1 MNAIVR
7 TSVHTFARTHTSVF
21 VSDKLRNFLK
31 LLVRHYG
38 LDPQGVVDAWSDWV
52 DRAARTW
59 LESGH
64 LEAIIIE
71 FYWPGS
77 NDAVARWDFPIRYDG
92 NGVDEMWIDRLFFE
106 DSLPKAKPPP
116 AGCSYRIVL
125 KNSPGRPDV
134 PGVGSTTL
142 RSTDGLISREVG
154 TIIATPDVMASARYY
169 RA

>member
-1 MNAIVR
+1 MNAVAS
-7 TSVHTFARTHTSVF
+7 SVHTLARTHTSVF

-38 LDPQGVVDAWSDWV
+38 LDPQGVLDAWSDWV

-64 LEAIIIE
+64 LEVIIIE

-106 DSLPKAKPPP
+106 DSLAKAKAPP

-125 KNSPGRPDV
+125 WTSPGRPDV
-134 PGVGSTTL
+134 SGVGSTTL
-142 RSTDGLISREVG
+142 RSTGGLVSREVG
-154 TIIATPDVMASARYY
+154 TIIATPDIMASARYY

>member
-1 MNAIVR
+1 MNAVA
-7 TSVHTFARTHTSVF
+7 TSVHTLARTHTSVF

-31 LLVRHYG
+31 LLIRYYG
-38 LDPQGVVDAWSDWV
+38 LDPQGVIDAWSDWV

-64 LEAIIIE
+64 LQVIIIE

-77 NDAVARWDFPIRYDG
+77 EDAIARWDFPIRYDG

-106 DSLPKAKPPP
+106 DSLPKAKAPP

-125 KNSPGRPDV
+125 KTLPNEPQV
-134 PGVGSTTL
+134 AGVGSTTL
-142 RSTDGLISREVG
+142 RSTAGLVSREVG
-154 TIIATPDVMASARYY
+154 TIIATPDIMASARYY